1 MNTRFL
7 QDNYLSPPNTISN
20 LFSLDFIN
28 ALNNLSDTQDPSS
41 LFDPFNHLSILDITY
56 LYALVYGELEH
67 QPHERGIQSDEIGN
81 ILRNVNDK
89 QVESFITELIQ
100 NAQDIQND
108 DKLLKMAFEYTQ
120 DNELHFSH
128 NSVHFSPSEQLEAA
142 CRIGNSTK
150 TVNLHTIGRFGLGL
164 KYWRMFFLKN
174 SIASREGHIQH
185 SLVEENHSRG
195 DEFIPFVEKSQL
207 EKDAKRTTKFTF
219 SKPNEE
225 LLNQF
230 ESISSLFSERLS
242 LSLSLLIQPNQN
254 GVLIA
259 FKQHEEGGGVEST

>member
-1 MNTRFL
+1 MILMEKRVAIVTDEYKIFAG
-7 QDNYLSPPNTISN
+7 QLSQPTEYISN
-20 LFSLDFIN
+20 LFSPDFIN
-28 ALNNLSDTQDPSS
+28 SINNLSDNQDPAT
-41 LFDPFNHLSILDITY
+41 LFDEFNHLSRLDITY
-56 LYALVYGELEH
+56 LYALVYGKLEH

-128 NSVHFSPSEQLEAA
+128 NSVHFSPSELRAA

-164 KYWRMFFLKN
+164 KYWRMFF
-174 SIASREGHIQH
+174 SRVQ
-185 SLVEENHSRG
+185 
-195 DEFIPFVEKSQL
+195 
-207 EKDAKRTTKFTF
+207 
-219 SKPNEE
+219 
-225 LLNQF
+225 
-230 ESISSLFSERLS
+230 
-242 LSLSLLIQPNQN
+242 
-254 GVLIA
+254 
-259 FKQHEEGGGVEST
+259 